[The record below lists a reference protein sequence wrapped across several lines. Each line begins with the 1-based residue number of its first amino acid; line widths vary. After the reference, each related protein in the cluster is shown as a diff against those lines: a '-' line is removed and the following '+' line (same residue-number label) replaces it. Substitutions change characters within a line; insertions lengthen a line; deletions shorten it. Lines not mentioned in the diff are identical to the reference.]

1 MTAVESAGVLVESQH
16 AVPEESRT
24 GVPVLPAW
32 SGRSCPDQEGAAAIA
47 PAGRSLP
54 TKLRVQIPAVRAVGR
69 DSAAVG
75 PLRPDTA
82 GTGRKRA
89 RTGRTRTGRRA

>member
-1 MTAVESAGVLVESQH
+1 MLVESQH

-32 SGRSCPDQEGAAAIA
+32 SGRSCPGQEGVAAIA

-69 DSAAVG
+69 DSAA
-75 PLRPDTA
+75 
-82 GTGRKRA
+82 
-89 RTGRTRTGRRA
+89 